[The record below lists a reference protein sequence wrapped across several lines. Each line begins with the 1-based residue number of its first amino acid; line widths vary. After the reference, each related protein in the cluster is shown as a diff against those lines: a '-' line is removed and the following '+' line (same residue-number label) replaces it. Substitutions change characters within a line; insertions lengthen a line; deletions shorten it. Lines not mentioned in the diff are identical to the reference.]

1 MKTTDNTQNM
11 DRQKFPILSHEL
23 GRRVSTKEVADYLGL
38 DEDTVRKYYED
49 IGGIRPMG
57 PKSRI
62 LFFEKNIVS
71 ALRREAYAFEHK
83 EERTNS
89 LERQSPEGRTNQT
102 ETFQDAKGGTGL
114 GSRRKKKGLVSDRH
128 GILGLDAG
136 VVPAVS

>member
-1 MKTTDNTQNM
+1 MMKRIFISGWTTRECWSQIKKKQ
-11 DRQKFPILSHEL
+11 RFPILNHEL
-23 GRRVSTKEVADYLGL
+23 GRRLSTKEVADYMGL

-71 ALRREAYAFEHK
+71 ALRRDGYAIERN

-89 LERQSPEGRTNQT
+89 MDGASSEEGGNQT
-102 ETFQDAKGGTGL
+102 
-114 GSRRKKKGLVSDRH
+114 
-128 GILGLDAG
+128 
-136 VVPAVS
+136 

>member
-1 MKTTDNTQNM
+1 MG
-11 DRQKFPILSHEL
+11 I
-23 GRRVSTKEVADYLGL
+23 

-71 ALRREAYAFEHK
+71 ALRRKAYAFEHK

-89 LERQSPEGRTNQT
+89 MDGKSSKEWTNQT

-114 GSRRKKKGLVSDRH
+114 GSRRKNKGLVSDRH
-128 GILGLDAG
+128 GILGLDDG
-136 VVPAVS
+136 VGVAVS